1 LSCRSARCAGAPAAI
16 TDYPVINTAG
26 SAQLGHVVNRGLVIT
41 VGQGKIGAVEAPFPA
56 STPFVTPQ
64 LSLEAEA
71 FDPAGT
77 CVVFG
82 LEKNG
87 AADIETSQ

>member
-1 LSCRSARCAGAPAAI
+1 
-16 TDYPVINTAG
+16 
-26 SAQLGHVVNRGLVIT
+26 